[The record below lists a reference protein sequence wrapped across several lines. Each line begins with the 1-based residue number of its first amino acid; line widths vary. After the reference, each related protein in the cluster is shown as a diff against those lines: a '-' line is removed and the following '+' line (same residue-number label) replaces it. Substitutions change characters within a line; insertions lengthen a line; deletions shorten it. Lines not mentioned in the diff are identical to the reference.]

1 MAQRAPSE
9 LSWYLDHIK
18 STPLLTAEQEQ
29 DLAWR
34 MREDGD
40 PQAREEMIQ
49 ANLRLV
55 IKIATEYTKTGM
67 PLADLV
73 AEGNLGLIRA
83 VEQFDPEEG
92 VRFSTYAAWWIKQSI
107 KQALNN
113 TAQPIAVPDYLA
125 KLIVRWR
132 RANRML
138 SAEFGREP
146 THDEVAQRMGL
157 SPKKAAIVEEGLRA
171 VSNPAPVDHEDDD
184 GNSDEA
190 IADTTSPAPDQ
201 AMMDASIGP
210 WVAKLLHQLPE
221 RMQKIL
227 ELRFGL
233 DGHTGPQRTYK
244 EVGKLVGLPRERVRQ
259 LEHQALKQLRETSDT
274 L

>member
-1 MAQRAPSE
+1 MAQRAPTE
-9 LSWYLDHIK
+9 LSWYLDQIK
-18 STPLLTAEQEQ
+18 STPLLTAKQEQ
-29 DLAWR
+29 QLAR
-34 MREDGD
+34 QIREHSDIL
-40 PQAREEMIQ
+40 AREQMIH

-73 AEGNLGLIRA
+73 AEGNIGLIRA
-83 VEQFDPEEG
+83 VEQFDPDAG

-113 TAQPIAVPDYLA
+113 LAQPIAVPDYLA
-125 KLIVRWR
+125 KLIGRWR
-132 RANRML
+132 RASRML

-146 THDEVAQRMGL
+146 THDEIAQRMGL
-157 SPKKAAIVEEGLRA
+157 SAKKMAIVEEGLRA
-171 VSNPAPVDHEDDD
+171 VSTPAPVDHEDDD

-190 IADTTSPAPDQ
+190 IADTASPAPDQ
-201 AMMDASIGP
+201 GLMDESMGP
-210 WVAKLLHQLPE
+210 WVDKLLQELPD
-221 RMQKIL
+221 RMRAIL

-233 DGHTGPQRTYK
+233 DGHTGPQRTYR
-244 EVGKLVGLPRERVRQ
+244 EVGKLVGLTRERVRQ
-259 LEHQALKQLRETSDT
+259 LEHQALKQLRELSDT